1 MFLQHNQL
9 RTSHLLNK
17 RWDDLEVPFVVPF
30 IVDEVKQ
37 THESVLNE

>member
-9 RTSHLLNK
+9 KTLYLLNK
-17 RWDDLEVPFVVPF
+17 RWDDLEVPFVVPI

-37 THESVLNE
+37 THESIVNE